1 MDGILL
7 INKEKGYTSRDIV
20 NIVSKH
26 LNTKKVG
33 HFGTLD
39 PLATGLLI
47 LGIGKYTSALS
58 YRKHKSLIGI

>member
-7 INKEKGYTSRDIV
+7 INKEKNYTSRDVV
-20 NIVSKH
+20 NIIIKKF
-26 LNTKKVG
+26 NTKKVG

-47 LGIGKYTSALS
+47 PSVEALV
-58 YRKHKSLIGI
+58 